1 MNFKISPT
9 LVKYRPLI
17 IIILSFLLIF
27 LVRLQSVGGFHG
39 LYTDV
44 YLEDLGSIL
53 QPQRQYLSAQF
64 QNILPEDQA
73 VLLSGIL
80 LGQKGDLS
88 KTLKDDLIATSTIH
102 IVVVSGQNLS
112 LLAGF
117 CLLLAPRIGRRKT
130 IILTLLIIV
139 LYSLLTGLQI
149 PVLRAAIMSTIALI
163 GVLLGRDRQNAWIL
177 ILTALVMLIYEPNW
191 LFSIS
196 FQLSFLA
203 TFAVVVIA
211 PILISLFRF
220 IPSLFRE
227 DLAVSLAAQ
236 LMTLPIIAAN
246 FGQISLIGVLAN
258 LLVLWVVSPVMIA
271 GIILLVSLL
280 FLPQISPVCALIPYI
295 FLTYFL
301 YIIQFFSQI
310 PFALVKIDQL
320 HPLVWVGY
328 YILLFGV
335 FSVLAQKTRSNSS
348 NTPEISSK
356 YL

>member
-1 MNFKISPT
+1 MNFKISH
-9 LVKYRPLI
+9 YRSFF

-27 LVRLQSVGGFHG
+27 LIRLQQVGGFHG
-39 LYTDV
+39 IYTDV
-44 YLEDLGSIL
+44 YIEDLGSIL
-53 QPQRQYLSAQF
+53 RSERQFLSEQVK
-64 QNILPEDQA
+64 QVLPPDQA
-73 VLLSGIL
+73 ILLSGIL
-80 LGQKGDLS
+80 LGEKEDLT
-88 KTLKDDLIATSTIH
+88 KPLKNALIATSTIH

-117 CLLLAPRIGRRKT
+117 CLLLVPRIGRRKT
-130 IILTLLIIV
+130 VIMTLFVIF

-149 PVLRAAIMSTIALI
+149 PVLRAAIMSAIALI
-163 GVLLGRDRQNAWIL
+163 GVLLGRDRQNWWIL
-177 ILTALVMLIYEPNW
+177 ILTGSLMLIMEPNW

-203 TFAVVVIA
+203 TFAVVVVA
-211 PILISLFRF
+211 PILMGCFRL
-220 IPSLFRE
+220 IPPFFRE

-236 LMTLPIIAAN
+236 MMTMPIIAAN
-246 FGQISLIGVLAN
+246 FGQISIIGIFSNV
-258 LLVLWVVSPVMIA
+258 LVLWIIPIVMIG
-271 GIILLVSLL
+271 GIFLLVSLL
-280 FLPQISPVCALIPYI
+280 SLPQISPIFALIPYI

-320 HPLVWVGY
+320 HPMVWVGY

-335 FSVLAQKTRSNSS
+335 ISILAQKTRSNSP